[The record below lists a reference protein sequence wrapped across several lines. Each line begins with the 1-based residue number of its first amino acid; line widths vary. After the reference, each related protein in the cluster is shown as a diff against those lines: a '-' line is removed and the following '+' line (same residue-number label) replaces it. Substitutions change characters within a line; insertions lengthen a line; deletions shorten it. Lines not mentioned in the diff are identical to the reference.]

1 MDYKFYQVEKKPP
14 LAWVFLN
21 RPEKKNAMN
30 APAWTELIPIMQ
42 DLDDDDQ
49 IRAIIIAGKGSMFSA
64 GIDLMGMIPELPEL
78 VDKEQKGGTK
88 QKLYKKILRMQDG
101 LSCIEE
107 CRKPVIAAV
116 HGKCIGA
123 GLDLITACDIRLCTD
138 DAEFSLREAAVGIA
152 ADMGSLQRLS
162 NICGQGITREMAFTA
177 KNITARRAKEAHL
190 VNETYPG
197 QEELMKAAEQLAM
210 EIAGNSPVAIKG
222 TKIVL
227 NQLLASQVKENLVY
241 NAILSAA
248 IIPNNDLFEAVT
260 AFSQKRKPNFSGS

>member
-1 MDYKFYQVEKKPP
+1 MDYKFYSVEKKPP
-14 LAWVFLN
+14 LAWVYLN

-30 APAWTELIPIMQ
+30 APAWTELIPIMK

-49 IRAIIIAGKGSMFSA
+49 IRVVIIAGKGTIFSA

-88 QKLYKKILRMQDG
+88 QNLYKKILLMQEG

-123 GLDLITACDIRLCTD
+123 GLDLVTACDIRLCAE

-152 ADMGSLQRLS
+152 ADMGVLQRLS

-177 KNITARRAKEAHL
+177 KNIRAGRAKEIHL
-190 VNETYPG
+190 VNEVYAN
-197 QEELMKAAEQLAM
+197 QDELMKAAEQLAKD
-210 EIAGNSPVAIKG
+210 IADNSPVAVKG

-227 NQLLASQVKENLVY
+227 NQLMSSQVKENLVF